1 MSTDDTSTEDT
12 NTADT
17 STDDIGTDDPQPAA
31 AEDDL
36 KRKYR
41 EALERKTSRSGASS
55 PGDGE
60 GESKI
65 HDAHGPAGGKRA
77 FRRRSGSS

>member
-1 MSTDDTSTEDT
+1 MSTD
-12 NTADT
+12 
-17 STDDIGTDDPQPAA
+17 GQQPAES
-31 AEDDL
+31 EDDL

-41 EALERKTSRSGASS
+41 EALERKTSKNKGNQ
-55 PGDGE
+55 PGEGE

-65 HDAHGPAGGKRA
+65 HDTHGPAGAKRQ

>member
-55 PGDGE
+55 PGE

>member
-1 MSTDDTSTEDT
+1 MSTD
-12 NTADT
+12 
-17 STDDIGTDDPQPAA
+17 GPQPDAP
-31 AEDDL
+31 EDDL

-41 EALERKTSRSGASS
+41 EALERKTSRNNANQ
-55 PGDGE
+55 PGEGE

-65 HDAHGPAGGKRA
+65 HDAHGPASAKRQ

>member
-1 MSTDDTSTEDT
+1 MSTDDTNTEEPRPG
-12 NTADT
+12 A
-17 STDDIGTDDPQPAA
+17 P
-31 AEDDL
+31 EDDL

-41 EALERKTSRSGASS
+41 EALERKSSRSGGNQ